1 MGITPITSLMPLSVA
16 RTLRSDLDP
25 APMERVQSSPRAGDE
40 TFSRSDERATGSSDG
55 ASADSF
61 SNSADADPST
71 TEDSA
76 QEPPLFVSESQHA
89 VSLFA

>member
-40 TFSRSDERATGSSDG
+40 TFSQSRQAATGSSDDD
-55 ASADSF
+55 ADSF
-61 SNSADADPST
+61 SNSANADPST

-76 QEPPLFVSESQHA
+76 QEPPPFVSESQHA